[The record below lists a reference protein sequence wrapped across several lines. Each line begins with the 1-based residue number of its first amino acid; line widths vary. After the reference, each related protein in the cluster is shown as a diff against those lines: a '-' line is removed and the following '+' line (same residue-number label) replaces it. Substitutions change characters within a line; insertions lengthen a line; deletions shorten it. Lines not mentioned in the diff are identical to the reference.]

1 MSRTKKS
8 RKPATAPKAKAKLSK
23 EALASVDKRVRKKTG
38 KTPGNRQQEALQ
50 DKGAAATA
58 QQKKDPR
65 IGSKTPIALGGLAA
79 KADKKISKQQQN
91 KVVGQ
96 DAIAAIR
103 YVEPT
108 IDATIETEQ
117 DLGQE
122 LANIEADD
130 RLQSILSK
138 QEDELA
144 LTEQE
149 VDYYNDMMERH
160 QLLTEKLAV
169 DEDEADDTDTPASK
183 SSEDDLWNK
192 LDKANDDFSQF

>member
-50 DKGAAATA
+50 GRGAAATA

-79 KADKKISKQQQN
+79 KADKKISKQKQS
-91 KVVGQ
+91 KATGQ

-108 IDATIETEQ
+108 VDSTIEAEQ
-117 DLGQE
+117 DLAQK
-122 LANIEADD
+122 LASIEADD
-130 RLQSILSK
+130 HLQSILSK
-138 QEDELA
+138 QEDEIA

-149 VDYYNDMMERH
+149 VNYYNDMMERH
-160 QLLTEKLAV
+160 QLLTEKLSA
-169 DEDEADDTDTPASK
+169 DEEADDTDTPAGK

>member
-1 MSRTKKS
+1 MSRNKKS
-8 RKPATAPKAKAKLSK
+8 RKPPTAPKAKAKLSK
-23 EALASVDKRVRKKTG
+23 EALANVDKRVRKKTG

-50 DKGAAATA
+50 GKGTVATA

-65 IGSKTPIALGGLAA
+65 IGSKTPIALGGLEA
-79 KADKKISKQQQN
+79 KADKKISKQKQS
-91 KVVGQ
+91 KVTGQ

-108 IDATIETEQ
+108 VDSTIEAEQ
-117 DLGQE
+117 DLAQE
-122 LANIEADD
+122 LAAIEVDEK
-130 RLQSILSK
+130 LQAILAK
-138 QEDELA
+138 QDEEIA

-149 VDYYNDMMERH
+149 VDYFNDMMERH

-169 DEDEADDTDTPASK
+169 DEEGDDTAVSK

-192 LDKANDDFSQF
+192 LDNASDDFSQFE